1 METMTKKRGR
11 GRPRKPGNRKPVML
25 VLDVELHQRVKARA
39 AKEARPMVDVVESAL
54 REYLGRHRR

>member
-1 METMTKKRGR
+1 
-11 GRPRKPGNRKPVML
+11 ML